1 MLLYVFFR
9 FLHFV
14 AIFGVTAAVII
25 ENIAVKPSIS
35 KEDAINLAKIS
46 LIDNV
51 SLLLTLIVGYTL
63 WFWVGK
69 PSEFYTENP
78 VFLAKLIIFSIIL
91 VFGFFPFNFFKR
103 NKKSTQESVMVPPTT
118 IFCVR
123 LRGALL
129 IVTVMLAF
137 LTARGIG
144 LSY

>member
-51 SLLLTLIVGYTL
+51 SLLLTLMAGYTL

-78 VFLAKLIIFSIIL
+78 VFLAKLIIFCIIL
-91 VFGFFPFNFFKR
+91 VFGFFPLISSNVI
-103 NKKSTQESVMVPPTT
+103 KSPYKNLYWYLRQPFSV
-118 IFCVR
+118 
-123 LRGALL
+123 
-129 IVTVMLAF
+129 
-137 LTARGIG
+137 
-144 LSY
+144 

>member
-14 AIFGVTAAVII
+14 AIFGVTAAVVI

-46 LIDNV
+46 LIDNI
-51 SLLLTLIVGYTL
+51 SLLLTLMAGYTL

-78 VFLAKLIIFSIIL
+78 VFLAKLIIFCVIL
-91 VFGFFPFNFFKR
+91 VFGFFPFYFFKR
-103 NKKSTQESVMVPPTT
+103 NKESIQESVLVPPTT

-129 IVTVMLAF
+129 IVAVMLAF

>member
-25 ENIAVKPSIS
+25 ENLAVKPSIS

-46 LIDNV
+46 VIDNV
-51 SLLLTLIVGYTL
+51 SLLLTLMAGCTL

-78 VFLAKLIIFSIIL
+78 VFLAKLIIFCTIL
-91 VFGFFPFNFFKR
+91 VFGFFPFIFFIR
-103 NKKSTQESVMVPPTT
+103 NMKCLQDSLLVPATT

-129 IVTVMLAF
+129 IVAVMLAF

>member
-1 MLLYVFFR
+1 MLLYVFLR

-14 AIFGVTAAVII
+14 AIFGVAAAVII

-46 LIDNV
+46 VIDNV
-51 SLLLTLIVGYTL
+51 SLLLTLMAGYTL

-91 VFGFFPFNFFKR
+91 VFGFFPFNCFKR
-103 NKKSTQESVMVPPTT
+103 NKMSIQESLLVPPIT

-129 IVTVMLAF
+129 FVAVMLAF

>member
-9 FLHFV
+9 FIHFV

-51 SLLLTLIVGYTL
+51 SLLLTLMAGYTL

-78 VFLAKLIIFSIIL
+78 VFLAKLIIFCIIL

-103 NKKSTQESVMVPPTT
+103 NKKSTQESVTVPPTT
-118 IFCVR
+118 IFCAR

-129 IVTVMLAF
+129 IVAVMLAF

>member
-25 ENIAVKPSIS
+25 ENLAVKPSIS

-51 SLLLTLIVGYTL
+51 SLILTLMAGYTL

-103 NKKSTQESVMVPPTT
+103 NSVCPCSPNNPIW
-118 IFCVR
+118 IF
-123 LRGALL
+123 G
-129 IVTVMLAF
+129 
-137 LTARGIG
+137 GG
-144 LSY
+144 LSIFNLSFCIITFF

>member
-9 FLHFV
+9 FIHFV

-51 SLLLTLIVGYTL
+51 SLLLTLMVGYTL

-103 NKKSTQESVMVPPTT
+103 NKKSIEESVLVPPTT

-129 IVTVMLAF
+129 IVAVMLAF

>member
-14 AIFGVTAAVII
+14 AIFGVAAAVII

-46 LIDNV
+46 FNDNV
-51 SLLLTLIVGYTL
+51 SLLLTLMAGYTL

-103 NKKSTQESVMVPPTT
+103 NKNSIQESLLVPPTT

-129 IVTVMLAF
+129 IVAVMLAF
-137 LTARGIG
+137 LTARGVG

>member
-1 MLLYVFFR
+1 MLLYIFFR

-25 ENIAVKPSIS
+25 ENLAVKPSIS

-51 SLLLTLIVGYTL
+51 SLLLTLMAGCTL

>member
-25 ENIAVKPSIS
+25 ENVAVKPSIS

-51 SLLLTLIVGYTL
+51 SLILTLMAGYTL

-103 NKKSTQESVMVPPTT
+103 NKKSIQESLLVPPTT

-129 IVTVMLAF
+129 IVAVMLAF

>member
-78 VFLAKLIIFSIIL
+78 VFLAKLIIFCTIL

-103 NKKSTQESVMVPPTT
+103 NKKSIEESVLVPPTT

-129 IVTVMLAF
+129 IVAVMLAF

>member
-14 AIFGVTAAVII
+14 AIFGVTAAVVI
-25 ENIAVKPSIS
+25 ENIAVKSSIS

-51 SLLLTLIVGYTL
+51 SLLLTLMAGYTL

-78 VFLAKLIIFSIIL
+78 VFLAKLIIFCIIL

-103 NKKSTQESVMVPPTT
+103 NKKSIQESLLVPPTT

-129 IVTVMLAF
+129 IVAVMLAF
-137 LTARGIG
+137 LTARGFG

>member
-1 MLLYVFFR
+1 MFFFSVHPFR
-9 FLHFV
+9 CN
-14 AIFGVTAAVII
+14 FGVTAAVII

-51 SLLLTLIVGYTL
+51 SLLLTLMVGYTL

-78 VFLAKLIIFSIIL
+78 VFLAKLIIFCIIL

-103 NKKSTQESVMVPPTT
+103 NKKSIQESVLVPPTT

-129 IVTVMLAF
+129 IVAVMLAF

>member
-1 MLLYVFFR
+1 MFLYVFFR
-9 FLHFV
+9 FIHFV
-14 AIFGVTAAVII
+14 AIFGVAAAVII

-51 SLLLTLIVGYTL
+51 SLLLTLMAGYTL

-103 NKKSTQESVMVPPTT
+103 NKNSIQESLLVPPTT

-123 LRGALL
+123 LRGPLL
-129 IVTVMLAF
+129 IVAVMLAF

>member
-51 SLLLTLIVGYTL
+51 SLLLTLMVGYTL

-78 VFLAKLIIFSIIL
+78 VFLAKLIIFFIIL
-91 VFGFFPFNFFKR
+91 VFGFFPFYFFKR
-103 NKKSTQESVMVPPTT
+103 NKKSIQESVLVPPTT

-129 IVTVMLAF
+129 IVAVMLAF

>member
-25 ENIAVKPSIS
+25 ENLAVKPSIS

-51 SLLLTLIVGYTL
+51 SLLLTLMAGYTL

-103 NKKSTQESVMVPPTT
+103 NKNSIQESLLVPPTT

-129 IVTVMLAF
+129 IVAVMLAF

>member
-14 AIFGVTAAVII
+14 AIFGVTAAVVI

-51 SLLLTLIVGYTL
+51 SLLLTLMAGYTL

-78 VFLAKLIIFSIIL
+78 VFLAKLIIFCIIL

-103 NKKSTQESVMVPPTT
+103 NKKSIEESVLVPPTT

-129 IVTVMLAF
+129 IVAVMLAF

>member
-25 ENIAVKPSIS
+25 ENLAVKPSIS

-46 LIDNV
+46 VIDNV
-51 SLLLTLIVGYTL
+51 SLLLTLMAGYTL

-103 NKKSTQESVMVPPTT
+103 NKKSIQESLLVPPTT

-129 IVTVMLAF
+129 IVAVMLAF

>member
-9 FLHFV
+9 FIHFV

-51 SLLLTLIVGYTL
+51 SLLLTLMVGYTL

-103 NKKSTQESVMVPPTT
+103 NKKSTQESVTVPQTT

-129 IVTVMLAF
+129 IVAVMLAF

>member
-1 MLLYVFFR
+1 MLLYIFFR

-51 SLLLTLIVGYTL
+51 SLVLTLMAGYTL

-78 VFLAKLIIFSIIL
+78 VFLAKFIIFSIIL

-103 NKKSTQESVMVPPTT
+103 NKKSIQESVMVPPTT

-129 IVTVMLAF
+129 IVVVMLAF

-144 LSY
+144 LSF

>member
-25 ENIAVKPSIS
+25 ENVAVKPSIS

-51 SLLLTLIVGYTL
+51 SLLLTLMAGYTL

-103 NKKSTQESVMVPPTT
+103 NKKSIQESLLVPPIT

-129 IVTVMLAF
+129 IVAVMLAF

>member
-14 AIFGVTAAVII
+14 AIFGVTAAVVI

-51 SLLLTLIVGYTL
+51 SLLLTLMVGYTL

-78 VFLAKLIIFSIIL
+78 VFLAKLVIFSIIL

-103 NKKSTQESVMVPPTT
+103 NKKSIEESVLVPPTT

-129 IVTVMLAF
+129 IVAVMLAF
-137 LTARGIG
+137 LTARGVG

>member
-9 FLHFV
+9 LLHFV

-25 ENIAVKPSIS
+25 ENLAVKPSIS

-51 SLLLTLIVGYTL
+51 SLILTLMAGYTL

-103 NKKSTQESVMVPPTT
+103 NKNSIQESLLVPPTT

-129 IVTVMLAF
+129 IVAVMLAF

>member
-14 AIFGVTAAVII
+14 AIFGVTAAVVI

-51 SLLLTLIVGYTL
+51 SLLLTLMAGYTL

-78 VFLAKLIIFSIIL
+78 VFLAKLIIFCTIL

-103 NKKSTQESVMVPPTT
+103 NKKSIEESVLVTPTT

-129 IVTVMLAF
+129 IVAVMLAF
-137 LTARGIG
+137 LTARGVG

>member
-25 ENIAVKPSIS
+25 ENLAVKPSIS

-46 LIDNV
+46 VIDNV
-51 SLLLTLIVGYTL
+51 SLLLTLMAGYTL

-78 VFLAKLIIFSIIL
+78 VFLAKLIIFCIIL

-103 NKKSTQESVMVPPTT
+103 NKKSIQESLLVPPTT

-129 IVTVMLAF
+129 IVAVMLAF

>member
-25 ENIAVKPSIS
+25 ENLAVKPSIS

-51 SLLLTLIVGYTL
+51 SLILTLMAGYTL

-103 NKKSTQESVMVPPTT
+103 NKKSIQESLLVPPTT

-129 IVTVMLAF
+129 IVAVMLAF

>member
-103 NKKSTQESVMVPPTT
+103 NKKSIEESVLVPPTT

-129 IVTVMLAF
+129 IVAVMLAF
-137 LTARGIG
+137 LTARGVG

>member
-51 SLLLTLIVGYTL
+51 SLLLTLMAGYTL

-69 PSEFYTENP
+69 PPEFYTENP
-78 VFLAKLIIFSIIL
+78 VFLAKFIIFSIIL

-103 NKKSTQESVMVPPTT
+103 NKKSIQESVLVPPTT

-129 IVTVMLAF
+129 IVAVMLAF

-144 LSY
+144 LAY

>member
-25 ENIAVKPSIS
+25 ENLAVKPSIS

-46 LIDNV
+46 VIDNV
-51 SLLLTLIVGYTL
+51 SLLLTLMAGCTL

-103 NKKSTQESVMVPPTT
+103 NKNSIQESLLVPPTT

-129 IVTVMLAF
+129 IVAVMLAF
-137 LTARGIG
+137 LTARGFG

>member
-25 ENIAVKPSIS
+25 ENLAVKPSIS

-51 SLLLTLIVGYTL
+51 SLLLTLMAGYTL

-103 NKKSTQESVMVPPTT
+103 NKKSIQESLLVPPIT

-129 IVTVMLAF
+129 IVAVMLAF

-144 LSY
+144 LSD

>member
-14 AIFGVTAAVII
+14 AIFGVTAAVVI
-25 ENIAVKPSIS
+25 ENIAVKSSIS

-51 SLLLTLIVGYTL
+51 SLLLTLMAGYTL

-103 NKKSTQESVMVPPTT
+103 NKKSIQESLLVPPIT

-129 IVTVMLAF
+129 IVAVMLAF

>member
-9 FLHFV
+9 FIHFV

-51 SLLLTLIVGYTL
+51 SLLLTLMVGYTL

-78 VFLAKLIIFSIIL
+78 VFLAKLIIFCTIL

-103 NKKSTQESVMVPPTT
+103 NKKSIEESVLVPPTT

-129 IVTVMLAF
+129 IVAVMLAF

>member
-25 ENIAVKPSIS
+25 ENLAVKPSIS
-35 KEDAINLAKIS
+35 KEDAINLAKIGF
-46 LIDNV
+46 IDNV
-51 SLLLTLIVGYTL
+51 SLLLTLMAGYTL

-91 VFGFFPFNFFKR
+91 VFGFFPFNFFER
-103 NKKSTQESVMVPPTT
+103 NKKPIQESVMVPPTT

-129 IVTVMLAF
+129 IVAVMLAF

>member
-51 SLLLTLIVGYTL
+51 SLLLTLMAGSTL
-63 WFWVGK
+63 WFLVGK

-103 NKKSTQESVMVPPTT
+103 NKKSIQESLLVPPIT

-129 IVTVMLAF
+129 IVAVMLAF

>member
-9 FLHFV
+9 FIHFV

-51 SLLLTLIVGYTL
+51 SLLLTLMVGYTL

-103 NKKSTQESVMVPPTT
+103 NKKSTEESVLVPPTT

-129 IVTVMLAF
+129 IVAVMLAF

>member
-51 SLLLTLIVGYTL
+51 SLLLTLMAGLYALVLGGKTFRVLYRKSCLFSKINHLFYHSS
-63 WFWVGK
+63 FW
-69 PSEFYTENP
+69 
-78 VFLAKLIIFSIIL
+78 IFSL
-91 VFGFFPFNFFKR
+91 
-103 NKKSTQESVMVPPTT
+103 
-118 IFCVR
+118 
-123 LRGALL
+123 
-129 IVTVMLAF
+129 
-137 LTARGIG
+137 
-144 LSY
+144 

>member
-25 ENIAVKPSIS
+25 ENLAVKPSIS

-51 SLLLTLIVGYTL
+51 SLILTLMAGYTL

-103 NKKSTQESVMVPPTT
+103 NKKSIQESLLVPPIT

-129 IVTVMLAF
+129 IVAVMLAF

>member
-1 MLLYVFFR
+1 MLLYVLFR

-25 ENIAVKPSIS
+25 ENLAVKPSIS

-51 SLLLTLIVGYTL
+51 SLLLTLMAGSTL

-103 NKKSTQESVMVPPTT
+103 NKKSIQESLLVPPIT

-129 IVTVMLAF
+129 IVAVMLAF

>member
-51 SLLLTLIVGYTL
+51 SLLLTLMVGYTL

-78 VFLAKLIIFSIIL
+78 VFLAKLIIFFIIL

-103 NKKSTQESVMVPPTT
+103 NKKSIEESVLVPPTT

-129 IVTVMLAF
+129 IVAVMLAF

>member
-1 MLLYVFFR
+1 MLLYIFFR

-25 ENIAVKPSIS
+25 ENLAVKPSIS

-51 SLLLTLIVGYTL
+51 SLLLTLMAGYTL

-78 VFLAKLIIFSIIL
+78 VFLAKLIIFCTIL

-103 NKKSTQESVMVPPTT
+103 NKKSIEESVLVPPTT